1 MPSNTSFFSKK
12 HARSI
17 FVIGLPLIINNLAM
31 MSMNLTDTI
40 MSGRHSTDSL
50 AAVAAGGAVWTI
62 IFLAGTGIIMALS
75 PITAQYHAADQ
86 SEKAGFFLRQTL
98 WLAVFLGIPLLILGQ
113 NLEWVFVFFDL
124 EPEIVTLASKYL
136 AYITLCLPFTFA
148 YMSLRMTSEGIGHT
162 RPIMYIGIFC
172 ALLNILFN
180 WVFIYGKWGFPEMGA
195 AGCGL
200 ASAIIFSLMFFMLV
214 LYTYKTS
221 IYKPFKI
228 FEKFEWPQLKA
239 LKELLVLGLPIGI
252 SIVAEISLFS
262 VAALLMGSLGK
273 NVLAAHQIAL
283 NYAAFMFMVPF
294 ALSMANT
301 SVVGQL
307 VGQGAAEEART
318 AGRTGIVIATGFMTL
333 SALVMILFAQQIIGL
348 YTQDALV
355 AKIAISLLGMAAA
368 FQIVDGI
375 QVAASGALRG
385 YKDTQFP
392 MYINLFSYWA
402 VGFAMAWYLGI
413 KLELGPTYI
422 WAGLVGGLAVASVLL
437 SWRFERISGR
447 AVRVALIK

>member
-1 MPSNTSFFSKK
+1 MSSNSSFFDKK

-17 FVIGLPLIINNLAM
+17 FKIGLPLIINNLAI
-31 MSMNLTDTI
+31 MSMNLADTI

-62 IFLAGTGIIMALS
+62 IFLAGMGIIMALS

-98 WLAVFLGIPLLILGQ
+98 WLAVFFGIALLILGQ
-113 NLEWVFVFFDL
+113 NLEWVFAFFGL
-124 EPEIVTLASKYL
+124 EPEIVSLAAEYL
-136 AYITLCLPFTFA
+136 SYITLCLPFVFA

-162 RPIMYIGIFC
+162 RPIMYIGILC
-172 ALLNILFN
+172 AFLNVLLNWI
-180 WVFIYGKWGFPEMGA
+180 FIYGKWGFPEMGA

-200 ASAIIFSLMFFMLV
+200 ASAIIFTLMFFMLL
-214 LYTYKTS
+214 LYTLKKS
-221 IYKPFKI
+221 IYKPLKLFQQ
-228 FEKFEWPQLKA
+228 FDWPQFKA
-239 LKELLVLGLPIGI
+239 LKELLVLGAPIGI

-301 SVVGQL
+301 SVVGRL
-307 VGQGAAEEART
+307 LGQGEAQEARI
-318 AGRTGIVIATGFMTL
+318 AGRTGIILATGFMTL
-333 SALVMILFAQQIIGL
+333 SAIVMILFAQQIIGL

-355 AKIAISLLGMAAA
+355 AKIAVSLLGMAAA

-385 YKDTQFP
+385 YKDTQIP
-392 MYINLFSYWA
+392 MYVNLFSYWA
-402 VGFAMAWYLGI
+402 VGFVMAWYFGI

-437 SWRFERISGR
+437 SWRFEKISGR
-447 AVRVALIK
+447 AVRSSVN

>member
-1 MPSNTSFFSKK
+1 MSSKPSFFDKK

-17 FVIGLPLIINNLAM
+17 FRIGWPLIINNLAI

-62 IFLAGTGIIMALS
+62 VFLAGMGIIMALS
-75 PITAQYHAADQ
+75 PLTAQYHAADQ

-98 WLAVFLGIPLLILGQ
+98 WLAVFLGISLLILGQ

-124 EPEIVTLASKYL
+124 EPEIVILADQYL
-136 AYITLCLPFTFA
+136 SYITLCLPFVFA

-162 RPIMYIGIFC
+162 RPIMYIGLFC
-172 ALLNILFN
+172 ACLNILLN
-180 WVFIYGKWGFPEMGA
+180 WIFIYGKWGFPEMGA

-200 ASAIIFSLMFFMLV
+200 ASAMIFALMFFL
-214 LYTYKTS
+214 LLTYISKVS
-221 IYKPFKI
+221 IYKPLKL
-228 FEKFEWPQLKA
+228 FEKFDWPQFKA
-239 LKELLVLGLPIGI
+239 LKELLVLGIPIGI

-307 VGQGAAEEART
+307 LGQGQADEARI
-318 AGRTGIVIATGFMTL
+318 AGRTGIIIATGFMTL
-333 SALVMILFAQQIIGL
+333 SAIVMILFAQQIIGL
-348 YTQDALV
+348 YTQDVLV
-355 AKIAISLLGMAAA
+355 AKIAVSLLGMAAA

-385 YKDTQFP
+385 YKDTQIP
-392 MYINLFSYWA
+392 MYVNLFSYWA
-402 VGFAMAWYLGI
+402 VGFVMAWYLGI

-437 SWRFERISGR
+437 SWRFEKISGR
-447 AVRVALIK
+447 AVRLSVN